1 MRTLV
6 EQVPVQAGRSAD
18 PMMGSPLARLAL
30 GRAKMRGPVPV
41 DVITFRAGCP
51 ACGRDCEWIQQR
63 EDTRLR
69 SDPSC
74 PCAAA

>member
-1 MRTLV
+1 VRTLV
-6 EQVPVQAGRSAD
+6 EQVPAQASRPAD

-30 GRAKMRGPVPV
+30 GRARMRGPVPV
-41 DVITFRAGCP
+41 DVITFLARCP

-69 SDPSC
+69 SDPGC
-74 PCAAA
+74 RCVAA

>member
-6 EQVPVQAGRSAD
+6 EPVPAQAGRPAD
-18 PMMGSPLARLAL
+18 PMTGSPLARLVL
-30 GRAKMRGPVPV
+30 GRARMRGPLPV
-41 DVITFRAGCP
+41 DVITFRALCP
-51 ACGRDCEWIQQR
+51 ACGSDCEWIQQR